1 MAKTEK
7 TAKPAVKTEEKT
19 KRPYHRQMPI
29 GYSKNRGERLKP
41 ILHSLIER
49 NMSVTELAEK
59 LGMTRQGLN
68 LRFAKG
74 DCNLSDMEAM
84 AEALGYKFDW
94 TWTKI
99 GD

>member
-7 TAKPAVKTEEKT
+7 AAKPAVKTEEKT

-29 GYSKNRGERLKP
+29 GFSKNRGERLKP

-74 DCNLSDMEAM
+74 DCNLSDMEEM
-84 AEALGYKFDW
+84 AKVLGYKFEW

-99 GD
+99 DD